1 MPTFINITEINDDRE
16 CRKFVRLFVHH
27 RMILKVLPQFIL
39 PSEFDQRIV
48 VALPTIFISGT
59 NPKYRDI

>member
-1 MPTFINITEINDDRE
+1 
-16 CRKFVRLFVHH
+16 
-27 RMILKVLPQFIL
+27 MILKVLPQFIL